1 MHAAAVP
8 RRRFTL
14 HGACEPALHHRLD
27 PLARL
32 PDAHRLLTSGAACA
46 LRAPPA
52 GGRTTHLL
60 ALAERLA
67 ADGHPIVWLPGAAL
81 DLDPADLTYAEHAL
95 LDRLRHAAER
105 APAELRP
112 AGWRSGGP
120 WQCLAVALDD
130 WRRAIPRPPVVIV
143 DDLDRLARPVAGLL
157 RAQLATASVPVVIA
171 GVDDPRGAD
180 PYRLGRGAPTL
191 RVPAFDAAEVEAL
204 YRQHAEAT
212 GQRFTPDAAQ
222 RAAAWSGGHPWL
234 VTAIAQEIVEGLAV
248 EGAVDARH
256 VDRAAAR
263 LLAAWPAWLEGLA
276 RALDRAA
283 VARVLWP
290 LLVGAVPEGPTV
302 AADLDAAWAAGL
314 VTADGAR
321 AAGALPLAAAIRL
334 AAAGLDRRLPLVG
347 DCRRPDGGFD
357 LPRAM
362 SAFSSAWKS
371 RGARIVAEHV
381 RPDHAPVLAAASLMN
396 RLLPP
401 GAGRW
406 TAAFGLGHLALRI
419 ELPLAARSRQ
429 RAALIIKVRRP
440 GEPQPLEDGL
450 AAVDRA
456 LHGEAEGEGAL
467 ILFDGRQPGTT
478 LPGGARLAWE
488 QSPAGREVVVVRG

>member
-8 RRRFTL
+8 LRRFTL
-14 HGACEPALHHRLD
+14 HGACDPAQHHRLD

-32 PDAHRLLTSGAACA
+32 PDARHLLTRGAACA

-52 GGRTTHLL
+52 AGRTTLL
-60 ALAERLA
+60 AALADRLA
-67 ADGHPIVWLPGAAL
+67 ADGHPIIWLPAAAL
-81 DLDPADLTYAEHAL
+81 DLDPSDLTHAEHAL
-95 LDRLRHAAER
+95 LDRVRHAAER
-105 APAELRP
+105 APADQRP
-112 AGWRSGGP
+112 PPWRSGGP

-130 WRRAIPRPPVVIV
+130 WRRAVSRPPIVLV
-143 DDLDRLARPVAGLL
+143 DDLDRLARPLAGLL
-157 RAQLATASVPVVIA
+157 RAQLASAAVPVIIA

-180 PYRLGRGAPTL
+180 PYRLGRTAPTL
-191 RVPAFDAAEVEAL
+191 RIPPFEAAEIEAL
-204 YRQHAEAT
+204 YRQHTEAT
-212 GQRFTPDAAQ
+212 GQRFTADATR
-222 RAAAWSGGHPWL
+222 RAASWSGGHPWL
-234 VTAIAQEIVEGLAV
+234 VTALAQEIVEGLAV
-248 EGAVDARH
+248 EGTIDARH

-263 LLAAWPAWLEGLA
+263 LLAAWPAWFEGLA

-283 VARVLWP
+283 VARVVW
-290 LLVGAVPEGPTV
+290 LLLTGAVPEGPTV

-314 VTADGAR
+314 LTADGSR
-321 AAGALPLAAAIRL
+321 AAGALPLAATLRL
-334 AAAGLDRRLPLVG
+334 ACAGLDRRLPLVG
-347 DCRRPDGGFD
+347 DCRRLDGGFD

-381 RPDHAPVLAAASLMN
+381 RPDQAPVLAAVSLMT

-406 TAAFGLGHLALRI
+406 SAALGLGYLALRI
-419 ELPLAARSRQ
+419 ELPLAGRARQ
-429 RAALIIKVRRP
+429 RAVVIVKVRRP
-440 GEPQPLEDGL
+440 GDPHPLEDGL

-456 LHGEAEGEGAL
+456 LHGEPTGEGAL

-478 LPGGARLAWE
+478 LPSGARLAWE
-488 QSPAGREVVVVRG
+488 LSSSGREVVVVRG